1 MTTYE
6 ALRTLRP
13 RTLDRYWALIH
24 LYGFSTVFL
33 REVFPLVI
41 YDVRSNIA
49 LRMVLSSQFE
59 AQKTLEA
66 SSLFSL
72 HWPRAMHLTDTVPLL
87 SADAVGLSPDGASA
101 PLPQRIWTIIAVDG
115 HAFNY
120 VEGEPLHY
128 VHGVLLGQSAFSA
141 EGILGEL
148 VQTERLDPSDR
159 VWINWDHIPFAD
171 LARAALMKGLVQ
183 QGLAALL
190 RTTSQ
195 GPGPSRPDE
204 PTGLSCEEERCTHP
218 CSRYLGHVGSVLCG
232 AGCALAIGRS
242 RPHGC
247 LACLE
252 ENQDHL
258 YDPLTQE

>member
-1 MTTYE
+1 M
-6 ALRTLRP
+6 
-13 RTLDRYWALIH
+13 
-24 LYGFSTVFL
+24 
-33 REVFPLVI
+33 
-41 YDVRSNIA
+41 
-49 LRMVLSSQFE
+49 
-59 AQKTLEA
+59 
-66 SSLFSL
+66 
-72 HWPRAMHLTDTVPLL
+72 
-87 SADAVGLSPDGASA
+87 
-101 PLPQRIWTIIAVDG
+101 
-115 HAFNY
+115 
-120 VEGEPLHY
+120 
-128 VHGVLLGQSAFSA
+128 
-141 EGILGEL
+141 LGEL
-148 VQTERLDPSDR
+148 VQTERLDLQQDLAYAMSSAKPVDG

-171 LARAALMKGLVQ
+171 PARAALMKGLVQ

-204 PTGLSCEEERCTHP
+204 PTGPSCEEKRCTHP

-232 AGCALAIGRS
+232 AGCALAIGHS